1 MDKQKVAIGIIKELP
16 PDKLDLFIEIFSQ
29 YADKGYAET
38 SEEISDKNEVL
49 SSNFFNDNTDLDEA
63 RNAYLEQRF
72 GK

>member
-29 YADKGYAET
+29 YADKGYTET
-38 SEEISDKNEVL
+38 SEKISDTDDVL
-49 SSNFFNDNTDLDEA
+49 SSNFFNDTTDFDEA

>member
-29 YADKGYAET
+29 YADKGYTENP
-38 SEEISDKNEVL
+38 EEISNTDDIL
-49 SSNFFNDNTDLDEA
+49 SSNFFNDDIDFDEA

-72 GK
+72 G